1 VVLRAL
7 LEAGSPVDT
16 ANGGGWTA
24 LHWSCHTGQLGASA
38 ALLVAGADADAAHP
52 GGVAPL
58 MSCVGRGDAAG
69 ARLLLDFGADPR
81 RLDGRGGTALHYA
94 SAHGH
99 QACAELLLAA
109 GADLAEEVEAGLALD
124 PVDFPLPLPDTDVDR
139 SPLAD
144 AIGGAMTPE
153 GGARRTIA
161 EEAERAGVDKGL
173 LALCVLI

>member
-1 VVLRAL
+1 MVLRAL

-38 ALLVAGADADAAHP
+38 ALLVAGTDADAAHP

-58 MSCVGRGDAAG
+58 MSCAGRGDTAG

-124 PVDFPLPLPDTDVDR
+124 LVYFPLPLPDTDVDR

-144 AIGGAMTPE
+144 VGPMTPE

-161 EEAERAGVDKGL
+161 KEAERAGVDKGL